1 MSIRIIE
8 GHVRD
13 LGTFSVARIL
23 PAATQRHVGPFV
35 FFDHM
40 GPVEF
45 PAGEGVSVRPH
56 PHIGL
61 ATVTYLFEGAMTHRD
76 SLGSV
81 VEIRPGDVNW
91 MSAGRGVV
99 HSERSPLHLL
109 ERGHRVH
116 GLQIWVALPQGEESS
131 APWFRHDGKETLP
144 EITLDGVQL
153 RIIVGSAFGQRA
165 PTQHTVPMFYAEAR
179 MPFASHLQFPNQYPE
194 RALYPIEGEVE
205 VEGVIV
211 KPRTMALIDGQEP
224 VRLHAKSA
232 ATVMLLGGAPLDGER
247 FLSWNFVASSKA
259 LIEAAKDS
267 WASYPNAQ
275 FPEVPGDD
283 EWIPLPG

>member
-1 MSIRIIE
+1 
-8 GHVRD
+8 
-13 LGTFSVARIL
+13 
-23 PAATQRHVGPFV
+23 
-35 FFDHM
+35 
-40 GPVEF
+40 
-45 PAGEGVSVRPH
+45 
-56 PHIGL
+56 
-61 ATVTYLFEGAMTHRD
+61 
-76 SLGSV
+76 
-81 VEIRPGDVNW
+81 
-91 MSAGRGVV
+91 
-99 HSERSPLHLL
+99 
-109 ERGHRVH
+109 
-116 GLQIWVALPQGEESS
+116 
-131 APWFRHDGKETLP
+131 
-144 EITLDGVQL
+144 
-153 RIIVGSAFGQRA
+153 
-165 PTQHTVPMFYAEAR
+165 
-179 MPFASHLQFPNQYPE
+179 MPIASHLQFPNQYPE